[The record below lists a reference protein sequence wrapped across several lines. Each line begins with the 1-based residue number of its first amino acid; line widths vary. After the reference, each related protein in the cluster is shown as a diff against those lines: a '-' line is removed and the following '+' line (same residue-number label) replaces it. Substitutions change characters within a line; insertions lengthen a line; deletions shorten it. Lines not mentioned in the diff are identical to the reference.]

1 MTIQE
6 YVRTVGERYKS
17 GISTEHSYRGDLQ
30 TLLSGLCPGCV
41 VTNEPRRQ
49 KCGAPDYI
57 ITRDDIPVA
66 YIEAKDVGL
75 SLDEVEKS
83 EQLGR
88 YRASLDN
95 LILTDY
101 LEFRLFRAGNKVL
114 SLRIADIE
122 GGKVKA
128 HAEDLAAFSAM
139 IADVIAFKGIT
150 ITSPEKLAML
160 MADKAR
166 LLEEGIVRAL
176 GEHDEEEASLRDQF
190 DAFRRVLIHD
200 LEERQFADIYAQ
212 TIAYGLFAARLHDS
226 TPETFTRQSAREL
239 VPRSNPFLRNLFDYV
254 SGAQLD
260 DRIAW
265 IVDTLAAMY
274 RACDVEA
281 LLLDFGKA
289 TKTTDPFIHF
299 YETFLAKYDPKL
311 RKSRGVYYTPEPVV
325 SFIVRSVDA
334 ILKRDFGLEA
344 GLADTSTTTIQVEK
358 QGMKGKVT
366 ETVHRVQILDPAT
379 GTGTFIME
387 VFRLISERFEDQKGL
402 WSSYIENDLLPRVNG
417 FEILMAPYTMA
428 HLKLELFLRQSG
440 YKPLNPQKPPRLRVY
455 LKNSLE
461 EAHPDTGSLFA
472 SWLSR
477 EATEANTVKRD
488 APVMV
493 VLGNPPYA
501 NHGMMNKGVWIRDLI
516 TDYKKGLNEKKSTLM
531 TTTLSLSATQST
543 SSRKT
548 VMALSR

>member
-66 YIEAKDVGL
+66 YIEAKDVGI

-101 LEFRLFRAGNKVL
+101 LEFRLFRGGNKVL
-114 SLRIADIE
+114 SLRIADVTA
-122 GGKVKA
+122 GKVKA
-128 HAEDLAAFSAM
+128 REEDLASFSSM
-139 IADVIAFKGIT
+139 IADVVAFKGIT

-176 GEHDEEEASLRDQF
+176 GEHDEEEASLRDQYE
-190 DAFRRVLIHD
+190 AFRRVLIHD

-226 TPETFTRQSAREL
+226 SPETFTRQEARDL

-265 IVDTLAAMY
+265 IVDTLAALY

-344 GLADTSTTTIQVEK
+344 
-358 QGMKGKVT
+358 
-366 ETVHRVQILDPAT
+366 
-379 GTGTFIME
+379 
-387 VFRLISERFEDQKGL
+387 
-402 WSSYIENDLLPRVNG
+402 
-417 FEILMAPYTMA
+417 EIGRA
-428 HLKLELFLRQSG
+428 H
-440 YKPLNPQKPPRLRVY
+440 V
-455 LKNSLE
+455 
-461 EAHPDTGSLFA
+461 
-472 SWLSR
+472 
-477 EATEANTVKRD
+477 
-488 APVMV
+488 
-493 VLGNPPYA
+493 
-501 NHGMMNKGVWIRDLI
+501 
-516 TDYKKGLNEKKSTLM
+516 
-531 TTTLSLSATQST
+531 
-543 SSRKT
+543 
-548 VMALSR
+548 